1 MRRVLLAAMVMGA
14 MAAGAATVPRTSP
27 EFAINTNGGKQILLS
42 SYRGKVVALAF
53 ILTYCPHCQRT
64 IGILSQ
70 MQKEFG
76 PRGFQVLA
84 SATEEGAAMAV
95 PDFIKRF
102 HPPFPVG
109 YNDRGQ
115 VIEYLQRPAQT
126 AMMMPQLVFIDRS
139 GVIRA
144 QLSGEE
150 PFFAE
155 PNQEQNIRNEIE
167 SLLRAPGRRVTSRK
181 KR

>member
-1 MRRVLLAAMVMGA
+1 MLRRVLAVVALSGWTTL
-14 MAAGAATVPRTSP
+14 AATVPRPSP
-27 EFAINTNGGKQILLS
+27 EFAINTTTGKQILLS
-42 SYRGKVVALAF
+42 RYRGKVVALAF

-64 IGILSQ
+64 IAILSQ
-70 MQKEFG
+70 MQKEYG

-84 SATEEGAAMAV
+84 SATEEGAATAV
-95 PDFIKRF
+95 PGFIQRL

-115 VIEYLQRPAQT
+115 VVEYLQRSPGV
-126 AMMMPQLVFIDRS
+126 AMMMPQLVFIDRT

-155 PNQEQNIRNEIE
+155 PNQEKNIRAEIAT
-167 SLLRAPGRRVTSRK
+167 LLKTSARHVTSRK

>member
-1 MRRVLLAAMVMGA
+1 MLGRLLTVLALGVCASVG
-14 MAAGAATVPRTSP
+14 ATVPRPSP
-27 EFAINTNGGKQILLS
+27 EFAINTNSGKQILLS

-53 ILTYCPHCQRT
+53 ILTYCPHCQKT

-70 MQKEFG
+70 MQKEYG

-95 PDFIKRF
+95 PGFIQRF

-109 YNDRGQ
+109 FNDRGQ
-115 VIEYLQRPAQT
+115 VIEYLQRSAGI
-126 AMMMPQLVFIDRS
+126 AMMMPQLVFIDRA
-139 GVIRA
+139 GVIRG
-144 QLSGEE
+144 QFSGEE

-155 PNQEQNIRNEIE
+155 GQQEPNIRKEIE
-167 SLLRAPGRRVTSRK
+167 MLTKAPAGHVTSRK